1 MKALRNVKD
10 VTLINIPELCALTLR
25 IAFKVVETVVMDN
38 AGAFEEVD
46 ELRAR
51 ERIVVD
57 DQTRLEELSPGVRVL
72 ELSDNCWNDVKRKVF
87 GMEGFNCLRELRIG
101 DECCMHV
108 SSFRLDG
115 LSELESVEIGEN
127 SFTQHKNWYGN
138 DPNRHFYLK
147 NCPKLKVLTI
157 GYHSF
162 SDYKSLEIENV
173 DALET
178 LVIGDM
184 NRESFNFHYASLDL
198 TSILIH
204 SE

>member
-25 IAFKVVETVVMDN
+25 IAFRVVETVVMDN

-57 DQTRLEELSPGVRVL
+57 DHTRLEELSPGIRVL
-72 ELSDNCWNDVKRKVF
+72 EMSDNCWNDVKRKVF
-87 GMEGFNCLRELRIG
+87 GMKGFNCLRELRIG

-115 LSELESVEIGEN
+115 LSKLESVEIGEN
-127 SFTQHKNWYGN
+127 SFTQHTNWYGN

-147 NCPKLKVLTI
+147 NCPKLKSLKI

>member
-25 IAFKVVETVVMDN
+25 IAFRVVETVVMDN

-57 DQTRLEELSPGVRVL
+57 DQTRLEELSPGV
-72 ELSDNCWNDVKRKVF
+72 
-87 GMEGFNCLRELRIG
+87 
-101 DECCMHV
+101 
-108 SSFRLDG
+108 
-115 LSELESVEIGEN
+115 EIGEN

-147 NCPKLKVLTI
+147 NCPKLKSLKI

>member
-10 VTLINIPELCALTLR
+10 VTLINIPELCTMILR
-25 IAFKVVETVVMDN
+25 IAFRVVERVVMDN
-38 AGAFEEVD
+38 ASAFEEVD

-57 DQTRLEELSPGVRVL
+57 DQTRLEEVSPGVRVL
-72 ELSDNCWNDVKRKVF
+72 EICDNCWNDVKRKVF
-87 GMEGFNCLRELRIG
+87 EMKGFSCLRELRIG

-115 LSELESVEIGEN
+115 LNKLESVEIGEN

-138 DPNRHFYLK
+138 DPNRHFCLK
-147 NCPKLKVLTI
+147 DCPKLKSLKI
-157 GYHSF
+157 GYRSF

-184 NRESFNFHYASLDL
+184 NRESFNFYYASLDL